1 MMNKEK
7 LLFALEDWEKSL
19 INFKDIIKNDDNEKI
34 LSFLKQGA
42 KFRKD
47 L

>member
-1 MMNKEK
+1 MNKEK

-19 INFKDIIKNDDNEKI
+19 SNLKNIIKNDDNENM
-34 LSFLKQGA
+34 LSFLEKGA